1 MTIPSQIDKVI
12 DNYYFTLDSNSK
24 KFIEYLVHTWN
35 QQRLS
40 SGQDFVFYNELIKNL
55 IQNYPIAVPLL
66 SSTRVN
72 VEGGTRRFIEL
83 LSEIIGQQDVF
94 SEILLNIIRIRAIR
108 YKNGKDYIQEE
119 VVPMAM
125 KEMIR
130 NINEN
135 NQICG

>member
-83 LSEIIGQQDVF
+83 LSEIIGQ
-94 SEILLNIIRIRAIR
+94 
-108 YKNGKDYIQEE
+108 
-119 VVPMAM
+119 
-125 KEMIR
+125 
-130 NINEN
+130 
-135 NQICG
+135 